1 MSEEKQIETPVKAK
15 AKKIVK
21 TVNDDC
27 EECGDCKPGKSGRW
41 KNLLGVILVLAMGAG
56 AVWAWQHYGL
66 NAKANGAED
75 KPVAAENGAELSTEQ
90 LLAKVGRL
98 IVLPSGE
105 TPTIANVVDAEKLK
119 SEQAFY
125 RDTQN
130 GDFVLIYPQAQ
141 KAFIYRPT
149 TDVLVNVGPVYMNN
163 EPAAAT
169 ATDEPVNAEPSVPS
183 EPISVEVRNGVN
195 KAGLA
200 AALRDELNAGEAYK
214 VGKIGDA
221 ANKNYTEYVLV
232 DLGLADNQKAA
243 LAALESKYGV
253 KAVTELPAGEA
264 ASDAKLLIIIGQ

>member
-1 MSEEKQIETPVKAK
+1 MSDEQQMETPVKAK
-15 AKKIVK
+15 ARKIVK
-21 TVNDDC
+21 TAKADC
-27 EECGDCKPGKSGRW
+27 EECEPSKPGKW
-41 KNLLGVILVLAMGAG
+41 KNLVGVVLVLAMGAG

-66 NAKANGAED
+66 NAKANGTAET
-75 KPVAAENGAELSTEQ
+75 PVPQETSGELSTEQ

-105 TPTIANVVDAEKLK
+105 TPTIASVVDADKLK

-125 RDTQN
+125 RDVQN

-141 KAFIYRPT
+141 KAFIYRPS

-163 EPAAAT
+163 EATSAPATEEPAT
-169 ATDEPVNAEPSVPS
+169 PA

-200 AALRDELNAGEAYK
+200 AALRDELATSEAYT
-214 VGKIGDA
+214 VEKIGDA
-221 ANKNYTEYVLV
+221 GNKNYTEYVLV
-232 DLGLADNQKAA
+232 DLGLADNQKPA
-243 LAALESKYGV
+243 LAALEAKYGV

-264 ASDAKLLIIIGQ
+264 ATDAKLLIIIGQ

>member
-21 TVNDDC
+21 TAKDDC
-27 EECGDCKPGKSGRW
+27 EECETGKPARW
-41 KNLLGVILVLAMGAG
+41 KNLLGVVLVLSMGAG

-66 NAKANGAED
+66 KAKANGTED
-75 KPVAAENGAELSTEQ
+75 KPVATENSTELSTEQ

-98 IVLPSGE
+98 IVLPTGE
-105 TPTIANVVDAEKLK
+105 TPTIASVVDSEKLK
-119 SEQAFY
+119 GEQAFY
-125 RDTQN
+125 RDVQN
-130 GDFVLIYPQAQ
+130 GDYVLIYPQAQ

-169 ATDEPVNAEPSVPS
+169 DEPVIEEPSVPA

-200 AALRDELNAGEAYK
+200 AALRDELNGTEAYE

-232 DLGLADNQKAA
+232 NLGLADNQKAA
-243 LAALESKYGV
+243 LADLESKYGV
-253 KAVTELPAGEA
+253 NAVTELPAGEA
-264 ASDAKLLIIIGQ
+264 ASDAQLLIIIGQ